1 MDTNLP
7 SEMPGSRC
15 KKDTNGEGPSRTEMT
30 TNAMEDVQVAQSGV
44 DKDEASAE
52 PAIFLQPASDS
63 DISVPPQEVY
73 PHRSVQPPTPDKA
86 LTPSERVAIQ
96 FPSSPYNPLN
106 WPTRR
111 RMIITLCLALTGLM
125 STGGSS
131 IGVPGLHA
139 AMEEFG
145 VTNDKIG
152 TLIPGAYVLGL
163 GTGPFIF
170 APISE
175 LYGRQPAY
183 FISQILLC
191 IFTLGTGF
199 SNHMATLIVLRFFC
213 GMFGSVAPSLGVA
226 TCADLF
232 TPQERGKPMSLY
244 GFGPIA
250 GPVIGNMIGY
260 WLLFFGWRWAYYFM
274 TIVATLNTILM
285 VTVMRE
291 TYAPVIKKIMIYRL
305 KYPNSNSNSNFTQ
318 KKQQQRFPWNI
329 LPDMTWMKHIISK
342 DEARAVYAKAFSR
355 PPRLLLTNPVAFA
368 FAMYYAYV
376 YAVIYVF
383 IVNLPLLFGEPPFS
397 HPPLFSYSWPQATLP
412 LAYIPIG
419 MGFFTGV
426 GLAARYQD
434 KIYKYMSKRNG
445 DKGQPEYRL
454 ILTQIGMCIMP
465 IGLFIFGWT
474 AHSRHHW
481 MGPFVGQFV
490 IGLGLVLAFNT
501 LQNFFVDAFYPYSAA
516 AIAGATATRS
526 IVACLLPL
534 FTSEMWV
541 KLGWGWGGTLLAM
554 VAILGVPC
562 PLIMFICGK
571 RLRERYAFH
580 G

>member
-7 SEMPGSRC
+7 SETPGSGKCNMRH
-15 KKDTNGEGPSRTEMT
+15 EGSPEPTEMRSIT
-30 TNAMEDVQVAQSGV
+30 IEIVEPAQSGAV
-44 DKDEASAE
+44 DKDEATAE
-52 PAIFLQPASDS
+52 PAILSNSTHGKNAIPS
-63 DISVPPQEVY
+63 PQAY
-73 PHRSVQPPTPDKA
+73 PHRSPEPPALDKA

-96 FPSSPYNPLN
+96 FPSSPSNPLN

-111 RMIITLCLALTGLM
+111 RMMITLCLALTGLM

-145 VTNDKIG
+145 ITNEKIG

-183 FISQILLC
+183 YISQVLLC

-199 SNHMATLIVLRFFC
+199 SNHMATLIILRFFC

-232 TPQERGKPMSLY
+232 IPQERGKPMSLY

-250 GPVIGNMIGY
+250 GPVIGNMVGY

-274 TIVATLNTILM
+274 TIVVTLNTILM
-285 VTVMRE
+285 ITVMRE
-291 TYAPVIKKIMIYRL
+291 TYAPVIQKIMVYHL
-305 KYPNSNSNSNFTQ
+305 KSPEFKRSR
-318 KKQQQRFPWNI
+318 QRSFPSTI
-329 LPDMTWMKHIISK
+329 LPDLTWMKHIISK

-383 IVNLPLLFGEPPFS
+383 IVNLPLLFGQPPFS
-397 HPPLFSYSWPQATLP
+397 HPPLFSFSWPQATLP

-419 MGFFTGV
+419 MGFFTAV

-434 KIYKYMSKRNG
+434 KIYKYFSKRNG

-454 ILTQIGMCIMP
+454 ILTQTGMCVMP

-474 AHSRHHW
+474 AHSQHHW
-481 MGPFVGQFV
+481 MGPFVGQYV

-526 IVACLLPL
+526 IVACILPL